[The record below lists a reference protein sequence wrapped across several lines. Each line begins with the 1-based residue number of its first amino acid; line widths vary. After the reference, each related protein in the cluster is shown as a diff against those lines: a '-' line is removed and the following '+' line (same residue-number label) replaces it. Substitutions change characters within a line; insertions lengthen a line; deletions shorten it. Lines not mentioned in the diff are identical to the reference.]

1 MNHPAFPPLRNTA
14 LPHTFRQIRIERAR
28 EHGHPEGDSRT
39 AYILIAPL
47 DDEGRIDAT
56 VWAAHKEA
64 CRVVRKRAD
73 GDDSLGHLVRGP
85 GGHWRFHYDVSGK
98 TADESGH
105 HFENERFELG
115 EYVSVR
121 EADGPHA
128 YRVVAVNAL

>member
-1 MNHPAFPPLRNTA
+1 MNASASPGATPALA
-14 LPHTFRQIRIERAR
+14 LGECGPN
-28 EHGHPEGDSRT
+28 GH
-39 AYILIAPL
+39 
-47 DDEGRIDAT
+47 
-56 VWAAHKEA
+56 
-64 CRVVRKRAD
+64 
-73 GDDSLGHLVRGP
+73 RGP